1 MRQQDYFDVSQSVD
15 IQALEANLVAFANHM
30 DFGLVAAALMQGDV
44 NSPDVKVRSVSNTPQ
59 AFVEIYKSLDEA
71 RTDPV
76 MQRLMTMSIPFI
88 YDQRLYVEAGAGDM
102 WEVQAPFGYCT
113 GIAVGLHLPND
124 QHFVLGVDRPKRL
137 PRSEKQLTRMLA
149 DLQLLAVHTQSAAQR
164 LLGPT
169 VSDAPKRPVL
179 TPREL
184 ECLKWTMEGKSAWAV
199 GQILA
204 ISSSSVNFHIQN
216 AMRKLEVSSKHSA
229 VLKCVSLGIL

>member
-30 DFGLVAAALMQGDV
+30 DFGLVSAVLMHGDLQ
-44 NSPDVKVRSVSNTPQ
+44 SPDVRVRSVSNTPQ
-59 AFVEIYKSLDEA
+59 AFMEISTSLDEA
-71 RTDPV
+71 RGDPV
-76 MQRLMTMSIPFI
+76 MQRLMSRSIPFI
-88 YDQRLYVEAGAGDM
+88 YDQRLYADSGAGEL

-113 GIAVGLHLPND
+113 GIAVGLHLPDN
-124 QHFVLGVDRPKRL
+124 QHFMLGVDRPKRL

-149 DLQLLAVHTQSAAQR
+149 DVQLLAVHAQDAARR
-164 LLGPT
+164 LLGPA
-169 VSDAPKRPVL
+169 VIEAPKLPAL

-204 ISSSSVNFHIQN
+204 ISSSAVNFHIQN